1 MSNILNNFQYDK
13 NDIEWQDLAACLGMD
28 TSLFFEKYE
37 TDVNMA
43 KAIDECCLAC
53 PVRKMC
59 HESGTSNDEYGVWGG
74 VYLTLGKPDKLKNSH
89 KAKEVWKKLK

>member
-1 MSNILNNFQYDK
+1 
-13 NDIEWQDLAACLGMD
+13 MD

-74 VYLTLGKPDKLKNSH
+74 VYLTLGNPDKLKNSH
-89 KAKEVWKKLK
+89 KTKEVWKKLK

>member
-1 MSNILNNFQYDK
+1 MSNILNNFHYDK

-59 HESGTSNDEYGVWGG
+59 HESGTNNDEYGVWGG

-89 KAKEVWKKLK
+89 KTKETWKKLK